1 VETAIQA
8 TSWSTVHHCTL
19 VFPAPAW
26 VRFGAAGGWVVDS
39 PAGSMKQDVLAPGTS
54 PDKAG
59 VNLPYHAVLAHKPHD
74 CDSKGTVP
82 PGCSK

>member
-1 VETAIQA
+1 
-8 TSWSTVHHCTL
+8 
-19 VFPAPAW
+19 
-26 VRFGAAGGWVVDS
+26 VVDS